1 MAVSTKYDW
10 VSLSYLMISKP
21 FLSFFSSCNLYEHM
35 LWRNE
40 YLFIDYQNVIYSHIN
55 YFTAGSEK
63 TSEINDITKHSLA
76 FYFIF

>member
-1 MAVSTKYDW
+1 
-10 VSLSYLMISKP
+10 MISKP
-21 FLSFFSSCNLYEHM
+21 LLSFFNGCNLYEHT
-35 LWRNE
+35 LWRNR

-63 TSEINDITKHSLA
+63 TSEINDITKHGLA